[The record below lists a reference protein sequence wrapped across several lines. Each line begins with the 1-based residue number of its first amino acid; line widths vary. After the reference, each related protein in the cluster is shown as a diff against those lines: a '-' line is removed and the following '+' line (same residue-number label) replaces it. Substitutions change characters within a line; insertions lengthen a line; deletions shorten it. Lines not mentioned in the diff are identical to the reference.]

1 MAARGCNMLGDAVLW
16 QGHSRFHL
24 MPLESLVCPVQTSSS
39 ACTAFKP
46 LFVLYV
52 SRHTIVY
59 WLSPIFL
66 DFSSIGCEGLATL
79 PS

>member
-59 WLSPIFL
+59 WLSHSFW
-66 DFSSIGCEGLATL
+66 TL
-79 PS
+79 VQSGARG